1 MAEKQELSDIQNVD
15 LREVWPN
22 ETTDFTPWLA
32 ENISKLGNTLGL
44 ELELRA
50 TEVPVGPYWLD
61 ILAHDLGSDRPVVI
75 ENQLETTDHDHL
87 GKLLTYA
94 SGYDAHVAVWVA
106 KEFRDEH
113 RQALDWLN
121 QRSDENTEFFGVV
134 IEVWKIDD
142 SRPAPHF
149 RLVATPNDWRK
160 EKVTTKQG
168 DNISERGAAYQI
180 FFQGLLDR
188 LREEHQFTGAK
199 KGLPQSWYNFPSGFS
214 GIPYE
219 AKFTHGNK
227 ASVGLFIGRNDKDQ
241 NEGFFDELKNQQ
253 HAIESE
259 FQEPLEWDRIEGY
272 KSCRIAVT
280 RSGAVT
286 DSPETL
292 EEIRDWMIDK
302 LLKFK
307 QVFGPRLKDLVDAL

>member
-1 MAEKQELSDIQNVD
+1 MVAEKLSDIQNVN

-22 ETTDFTPWLA
+22 EASDFTPWLA
-32 ENISKLGNTLGL
+32 ENISKLGDTLGL

-61 ILAHDLGSDRPVVI
+61 ILAHDLGSDRPVIV

-94 SGYDAHVAVWVA
+94 SGYDAHVAVWIA

-149 RLVATPNDWRK
+149 KLVATPNDWRK
-160 EKVTTKQG
+160 EKVTTKQEG
-168 DNISERGAAYQI
+168 TTSERGEAYRD
-180 FFQGLLDR
+180 FFQGLIDR

-199 KGLPQSWYNFPSGFS
+199 KGLPQSWYNFPSGLS

-241 NEGFFDELKNQQ
+241 NEGFFDELRENQE
-253 HAIESE
+253 AIESE
-259 FQEPLEWDRIEGY
+259 LQELLEWDRIEGY

-280 RSGAVT
+280 RSGSIT
-286 DSPETL
+286 DNQETL
-292 EEIRDWMIDK
+292 KEIQDWMIDK

-307 QVFGPRLKDLVDAL
+307 QVFGPRLKDLVDTL